1 MSQDNPIRV
10 FASHAFQE
18 HDDYFRL
25 FEYLESTT
33 NFFYSNSAIP
43 NKVPEEATEEA
54 LKGELRKQ
62 IEPAEVV
69 IILAG
74 LYDEFHEWIDF
85 TLLVAKSFDKSVIA
99 IEHFGSTEE
108 IAPEIAEI
116 ADEVVAWNERSMV
129 DAIRRQARHEET
141 QRWDVIE
148 FELPES
154 E

>member
-18 HDDYFRL
+18 HDDYHRL

-33 NFFYSNSAIP
+33 NFFYANSAVP
-43 NKVPEEATEEA
+43 DKVPEEDTEEA
-54 LKGELRKQ
+54 LKDELREQ

-74 LYDEFHEWIDF
+74 LYEEFHEWIDF
-85 TLLVAKSFDKSVIA
+85 TMLVAKSSDKPVIA
-99 IEHFGSTEE
+99 IEHFGSTQE

-141 QRWDVIE
+141 QRWDVVE
-148 FELPES
+148 FEMPES

>member
-18 HDDYFRL
+18 HDDYYRL

-33 NFFYSNSAIP
+33 KFFYANSAIP
-43 NKVPEEATEEA
+43 GKVPDEDTEEA
-54 LKGELRKQ
+54 LKDELREQ
-62 IEPAEVV
+62 IEPAEIV

-85 TLLVAKSFDKSVIA
+85 TLLLAKSLDKPVIA
-99 IEHFGSTEE
+99 IEHFGSTQE

-116 ADEVVAWNERSMV
+116 ADEVVAWNERSIV
-129 DAIRRQARHEET
+129 DAVRRHARQEET
-141 QRWDVIE
+141 HRWDVIE
-148 FELPES
+148 FEMPES